1 MGISGTFVGATKREN
16 PYCAA
21 RVIAANA
28 DGTEIVVDNPSIFDF
43 PAGRAEAGGTEYVM
57 WMVDNPR
64 SQDSPSGARLP
75 WNNFSDAYLSGSG
88 SVGFSG
94 AAAVAAGNPVN
105 RSLYQ
110 RIPREGN
117 IISLNRST
125 KTSDLGDFN
134 MTATNPFG
142 GAGITTGA
150 VGVLDKSRLGS
161 IFISPKKYWF
171 NLHIMPG
178 QGDSKWGEWYAPSTT
193 IPKYKPVTTRSYQTV
208 LLISGMV
215 NNDSAQGTPGST
227 FNEYLFTDGLNQR
240 RWTLT
245 PSDLGVFETSVD
257 YGYGVYAPAANTT
270 GTTNPE
276 VWGGYISIDYP
287 EVSTSSY
294 VDLTSYINVSDPGWE
309 SEFDFALYPF
319 FEDANAYTHY
329 TINVDNKEGTNPPE
343 LIWGIEDT
351 LPDVSDLVVGPA
363 VDVLKMEDPLSQG
376 AASFND
382 IKFTWSEM
390 ADDIWHRLLYIWVGR
405 MPPLMRP
412 LVPGF
417 L

>member
-1 MGISGTFVGATKREN
+1 FETLPAELSGANGTSLLFNNYGTAGLAPENISDFYISGSYSWSGGVNLSGQKAVPATRQVGSATGYFDISGGTSSVDAFVQKGFVGISGTFVGATKREN

-227 FNEYLFTDGLNQR
+227 FNEYLFT
-240 RWTLT
+240 
-245 PSDLGVFETSVD
+245 
-257 YGYGVYAPAANTT
+257 
-270 GTTNPE
+270 
-276 VWGGYISIDYP
+276 
-287 EVSTSSY
+287 
-294 VDLTSYINVSDPGWE
+294 
-309 SEFDFALYPF
+309 
-319 FEDANAYTHY
+319 
-329 TINVDNKEGTNPPE
+329 
-343 LIWGIEDT
+343 
-351 LPDVSDLVVGPA
+351 
-363 VDVLKMEDPLSQG
+363 
-376 AASFND
+376 
-382 IKFTWSEM
+382 
-390 ADDIWHRLLYIWVGR
+390 
-405 MPPLMRP
+405 
-412 LVPGF
+412 
-417 L
+417 